1 VRDDNEDKAALIDM
15 YDEALDAFRKG
26 DLESVLDHWEDD
38 GAYLWPAVPPAIG
51 KQEIRATYHEFFQHW
66 TAEETFYRHELSVSG
81 DLAFCRFGTELTLH
95 PKSGGPTTR
104 MTLQGTHIYRRSLK
118 RWRCKIV
125 IAINVP
131 EA

>member
-1 VRDDNEDKAALIDM
+1 MPDDSKDKAALITL

-38 GAYLWPAVPPAIG
+38 GAYLWPAVPPSIG
-51 KQEIRATYHEFFQHW
+51 KQEIRAAYEAFFKDW

-81 DLAFCRFGTELTLH
+81 NLAFCRFGTELVLH
-95 PKSGGPTTR
+95 PKLGGLSTK
-104 MTLQGTHIYRRSLK
+104 MTLQGTHIYRRSLNG
-118 RWRCKIV
+118 WRFKIV

-131 EA
+131 AP